1 MCNLIAIDC
10 HHRVTDGKSLA
21 NLDRICRSAFS
32 KRCVVRLYA
41 TFQQQRLGS
50 ISEPRVSRE
59 EDALCIVSWKLI
71 EMPPFCLVKRS
82 FRETKLLLPANFHRL
97 DSLHLRAIFQ
107 STNFHPRFPSRLKA
121 RNIARSIFFSDIR
134 FFLKKEKK
142 RKRD

>member
-1 MCNLIAIDC
+1 MCNSIAIDC

-71 EMPPFCLVKRS
+71 EMPPFRFLP
-82 FRETKLLLPANFHRL
+82 RETIVSRNELLLPANFHRL

-107 STNFHPRFPSRLKA
+107 STNFHPTFPQRFPFKS
-121 RNIARSIFFSDIR
+121 
-134 FFLKKEKK
+134 
-142 RKRD
+142 

>member
-1 MCNLIAIDC
+1 MVNHWPIWIE
-10 HHRVTDGKSLA
+10 
-21 NLDRICRSAFS
+21 
-32 KRCVVRLYA
+32 YA
-41 TFQQQRLGS
+41 VPLFPNGVLCDFMQLSSNSDGS
-50 ISEPRVSRE
+50 ISERRIHYASYRGSLSKCHRF
-59 EDALCIVSWKLI
+59 A
-71 EMPPFCLVKRS
+71 FCLVKRS